1 MLDTTYTI
9 ETPEGVT
16 LNLHVAGV
24 VPRVLAWVIDAVI
37 RVALY
42 FLLIMQLER
51 LGDTGFGIFLI
62 FLFGLEWFYPV
73 LFEVYW
79 NGATI
84 GKKLLK
90 IRVVQT
96 NGLPVDWTAS
106 MVRNLLR
113 FVDFL
118 PFFYA
123 LGIISMLCN
132 RQFQRLGDLSA
143 GTLVIYHEMA
153 EQTPLHLP
161 HSTALALPIPLLVEE
176 QQAILSFAERAP
188 SFSEERIKE
197 LANIVESLTHCK
209 DQAAVDKLY
218 QYATG
223 LIGEKQD

>member
-24 VPRVLAWVIDAVI
+24 IPRVLAWVIDALI

-42 FLLIMQLER
+42 FLLATQLEHF
-51 LGDTGFGIFLI
+51 GETGFGIFLI
-62 FLFGLEWFYPV
+62 FLFLLEWFYPV

-79 NGATI
+79 NGASI

-96 NGLPVDWTAS
+96 NGLPVDWTAA

-118 PFFYA
+118 PLFYA
-123 LGIISMLCN
+123 LGLISMLCN

-153 EQTPLHLP
+153 EQTQVHLT
-161 HSTALALPIPLLVEE
+161 HSTALPLPIPLLVEE

-188 SFSEERIKE
+188 SFSEERTKE
-197 LANIVESLTHCK
+197 LANIVESLTHST
-209 DQAAVDKLY
+209 DQAAVNKLY
-218 QYATG
+218 QYAHG
-223 LIGEKQD
+223 LIGEKHD